1 MPSGLRCLTCFSL
14 CFLWTLSALGQDKTA
29 EKSKP
34 SKMLFVTQS
43 VGFKHGSVNRKDNPL
58 SPAEIAMKTLG
69 EQTGLFTV
77 DCTQD
82 CAADFTKENLKKY
95 DLVAFYTT
103 LDLPIPEDAKNYFF
117 GEWIY
122 EKGHG
127 VLGFHSAGDTF
138 HNYAPY
144 WDLMGGVFI
153 GHPWNAGTQVTL
165 TNHEPNH
172 PLVASFG
179 PEFTLKEEIYMYRHW
194 QPAKCRVLLSLDYA
208 KSPLNAGAKKGPT
221 INTYYGA
228 HVPVCWIKTM
238 GDGKLYYN
246 NLGHN
251 ESSWANKQYLDSIT
265 QAVKWMRGEIEC
277 DATPN
282 PEVSKAYEEKS
293 QKDIR
298 TLDFA
303 TESKE
308 VKN

>member
-1 MPSGLRCLTCFSL
+1 MLSGLRLLTVLALSL
-14 CFLWTLSALGQDKTA
+14 LALSPISAQ
-29 EKSKP
+29 EKKAP

-43 VGFKHGSVNRKDNPL
+43 AGFKHGSVNRKDGQL
-58 SPAEIAMKTLG
+58 SPAEISIKTLG
-69 EQTGLFTV
+69 EQTGLFTA

-82 CAADFTKENLKKY
+82 CAADFTVENLKKY

-103 LDLPIPEDAKNYFF
+103 LDLPIPEDAKKYFF
-117 GEWIY
+117 ETWVK

-138 HNYAPY
+138 HNYEPY

-153 GHPWNAGTQVTL
+153 GHPWNAGTKVTF

-194 QPAKCRVLLSLDYA
+194 QPEKCRVLLSLDYA
-208 KSPLNAGAKKGPT
+208 KSPVNAPGDKKPT
-221 INTYYGA
+221 SINVEYGA
-228 HVPVCWIKTM
+228 HVPVCWIKKV
-238 GDGKLYYN
+238 GEGKLYYN

-251 ESSWANKQYLDSIT
+251 ETSWANRQYLDSIT
-265 QAVKWMRGEIEC
+265 QALKWMRGEIEC

-282 PEVSKAYEEKS
+282 PAVSKAFEEKS
-293 QKDIR
+293 QNDIR
-298 TLDFA
+298 EHGFVTHKA
-303 TESKE
+303 
-308 VKN
+308 VVNN

>member
-14 CFLWTLSALGQDKTA
+14 CFLWTLSALGQDKAA
-29 EKSKP
+29 EKPKP

-282 PEVSKAYEEKS
+282 PEVSKACEEKS

>member
-1 MPSGLRCLTCFSL
+1 MSLGLRSLTLFLLCLTSL
-14 CFLWTLSALGQDKTA
+14 PALGQDKA
-29 EKSKP
+29 AKPKP
-34 SKMLFVTQS
+34 SRMLFVTQS
-43 VGFKHGSVNRKDNPL
+43 VGFKHGSVNRKDGTL
-58 SPAEIAMKTLG
+58 SPAEVSIKTLG
-69 EQTGLFTV
+69 EQTGLFTA

-82 CAADFTKENLKKY
+82 CAADFTIANLKKY

-103 LDLPIPEDAKNYFF
+103 LDLPIPEDAKDYFF
-117 GEWIY
+117 NTWVK

-138 HNYAPY
+138 HNYEPY
-144 WDLMGGVFI
+144 WDMMGGVFI

-194 QPAKCRVLLSLDYA
+194 QPEKCRVLLSLDYA
-208 KSPLNAGAKKGPT
+208 KSPLNAGGKKGPT
-221 INTYYGA
+221 INTHYGA
-228 HVPVCWIKTM
+228 HVPVCWIKKL
-238 GDGKLYYN
+238 GEGKLYYN

-282 PEVSKAYEEKS
+282 PAVSKAFEEKS
-293 QKDIR
+293 QKDI
-298 TLDFA
+298 
-303 TESKE
+303 KE
-308 VKN
+308 NGFETNSQVKND

>member
-1 MPSGLRCLTCFSL
+1 MPSGLRYLTCFSL
-14 CFLWTLSALGQDKTA
+14 CFLWSLSAVGQDKA
-29 EKSKP
+29 GEKSKP
-34 SKMLFVTQS
+34 SRMLFVTQS
-43 VGFKHGSVNRKDNPL
+43 VGFKHGSVNRKDSPL

-144 WDLMGGVFI
+144 WDMMGGVFI

-208 KSPLNAGAKKGPT
+208 KSPLNAGGKKGPV
-221 INTYYGA
+221 INTQYGA
-228 HVPVCWIKTM
+228 HVPVCWIKTI

-282 PEVSKAYEEKS
+282 PEVSKAYEEKT

-298 TLDFA
+298 EHGFETN
-303 TESKE
+303 KQ
-308 VKN
+308 VKND

>member
-1 MPSGLRCLTCFSL
+1 MQSGFRCLTAIAL
-14 CFLWTLSALGQDKTA
+14 CLIAALPVIGQ
-29 EKSKP
+29 EKPQP
-34 SKMLFVTQS
+34 SRMLFVTQS
-43 VGFKHGSVNRKDNPL
+43 AGFKHGSVNRKDATL
-58 SPAEIAMKTLG
+58 APAEVSMKTLG
-69 EQTGLFTV
+69 EQTSLFTV

-95 DLVAFYTT
+95 DIVAFYTT
-103 LDLPIPEDAKNYFF
+103 LDLPIADDAKNYFF

-153 GHPWNAGTQVTL
+153 GHPWNAGTKVTL

-179 PEFTLKEEIYMYRHW
+179 PEFSLKEEIYMYRRW
-194 QPAKCRVLLSLDYA
+194 QPEKCRVLLSLDYA
-208 KSPLNAGAKKGPT
+208 KSPLNGGK
-221 INTYYGA
+221 INTQYGA

-238 GDGKLYYN
+238 GEGKLYYN

-265 QAVKWMRGEIEC
+265 AAVKWMRGEIEC
-277 DATPN
+277 DAKPN
-282 PEVSKAYEEKS
+282 PAVSTEFEEKS
-293 QKDIR
+293 QKDI
-298 TLDFA
+298 
-303 TESKE
+303 KE
-308 VKN
+308 HGFQTVQQVKND

>member
-1 MPSGLRCLTCFSL
+1 MLSGLRCLTLLSL
-14 CFLWTLSALGQDKTA
+14 CVVAAPVLGDDKPA
-29 EKSKP
+29 QPAP

-43 VGFKHGSVNRKDNPL
+43 AGFKHSSVTRKDGEL
-58 SPAEIAMKTLG
+58 AAAEVAMKNLA
-69 EQTGLFTV
+69 QSTGLFTV

-82 CAADFTKENLKKY
+82 CAADFTKDNLKKY

-103 LDLPIPEDAKNYFF
+103 LDLPIPEDAKHYFF

-122 EKGHG
+122 QKGHG

-153 GHPWNAGTQVTL
+153 SHPWNAGTQVTL

-179 PEFTLKEEIYMYRHW
+179 PEFTLKEEIYMYRRW
-194 QPAKCRVLLSLDYA
+194 QPEKCRVLLSLDYA
-208 KSPLNAGAKKGPT
+208 KSPLNAPPGKSPPAV
-221 INTYYGA
+221 NTQYGV

-238 GDGKLYYN
+238 GEGKLYYN

-251 ESSWANKQYLDSIT
+251 ETTWTNRQYLDSIT
-265 QAVKWMRGEIEC
+265 QAVRWMRGEIEC
-277 DATPN
+277 DARPN
-282 PEVSKAYEEKS
+282 PEVSRAFEEKS
-293 QKDIR
+293 QNDIR
-298 TLDFA
+298 EHGFETVQ
-303 TESKE
+303 K
-308 VKN
+308 VINN

>member
-1 MPSGLRCLTCFSL
+1 MQSGLRCLTAIAL
-14 CFLWTLSALGQDKTA
+14 CFIAALPVVGQ
-29 EKSKP
+29 EKPKP

-43 VGFKHGSVNRKDNPL
+43 AGFKHGSVNRKDGML
-58 SPAEIAMKTLG
+58 SPAEVSMKTLG

-82 CAADFTKENLKKY
+82 CAADFTKENLKNY

-103 LDLPIPEDAKNYFF
+103 LDLPIADDAKNYFF

-127 VLGFHSAGDTF
+127 VLGFHSAGDTY

-179 PEFTLKEEIYMYRHW
+179 PEFSLKEEIYMYRRW
-194 QPAKCRVLLSLDYA
+194 QPEKCRVLLSLDYA
-208 KSPLNAGAKKGPT
+208 KSPLKGGK
-221 INTYYGA
+221 INTQYGA

-238 GDGKLYYN
+238 GEGKLYYN

-277 DATPN
+277 DAKPN
-282 PEVSKAYEEKS
+282 PAVSAAFEEKS
-293 QKDIR
+293 QKDI
-298 TLDFA
+298 
-303 TESKE
+303 KE
-308 VKN
+308 HGFEAVQQVKND